1 MLGLFFVCCFCLL
14 VVVLDK
20 RVDRFDRKIDRG
32 RMKRKMSEDL
42 ETVQAVVDK
51 RTAMILYG
59 LINRGYLDGVKG
71 VVSSGK
77 ESNVYWATVEK
88 WGETRDLAVKIFRTS
103 TMDFK
108 HIWVYIQGD
117 PRFSRVKRDTRSI
130 VYTWAEK
137 EFKNLRL
144 AEGAGVRVPKPI
156 VCRGNVLVMEFI
168 GEDGVAAP
176 RLKEAEVEDPE
187 SVFEIVFDYVVRL
200 YEKAELVHADLSEY
214 NVLFWD
220 EPVIIDVSQAVLLSH
235 PLAVEFLIRD
245 IRNVLRYF
253 SGLGVNVPSLEE
265 AYRRVTGEELEWRT
279 ESL

>member
-1 MLGLFFVCCFCLL
+1 MVI
-14 VVVLDK
+14 VLEK
-20 RVDRFDRKIDRG
+20 RVDRFDRKIDKS

-59 LINRGYLDGVKG
+59 LINRGYLTSMKG

-77 ESNVYWATVEK
+77 EANVYWATVEK
-88 WGETRDLAVKIFRTS
+88 EGEIRDLAVKIFRTS

-108 HIWVYIQGD
+108 RIWIYIQGD

-137 EFKNLRL
+137 EFKNLSL
-144 AEGAGVRVPKPI
+144 ADEVGVRVPKPV

-168 GEDGVAAP
+168 GEEGVPAP
-176 RLKEAEVEDPE
+176 RLKEAVIEEPD
-187 SVFEIVFDYVVRL
+187 SVFEIVLDYVVKL
-200 YEKAELVHADLSEY
+200 YRGAELVHADLSEY
-214 NVLFWD
+214 NILYWD

-235 PLAVEFLIRD
+235 PQAIEFLVRD

-253 SGLGVNVPSLEE
+253 SSLGVNVLSLDE
-265 AYRRVTGEELEWRT
+265 AYRKVTGEELAWRP